1 MRFENKGVV
10 VTGATGGIGRETCL
24 QFAAEGAAVAV
35 TDLDLKLAER
45 LASEIEE
52 KGGKAVGYELDV
64 TDQEQTDTIVEQA
77 ANDLGSIDIIFCNA
91 GIREIEPAHQLPL
104 DEWRK
109 VIDVN
114 VTGVFVS
121 AQSFAKHC
129 ISKGKPGVII
139 NTAST
144 LGVMGSTSRCAYST
158 SKHAVVG
165 MTKSLAI
172 EYAKKNLNLNCI
184 SPGFI
189 ETSMTDKI
197 SENVKTML
205 ISRIPMS
212 KLGSGEDVANSTAF
226 LCSDLASYITGET
239 IHVNGGMYMA

>member
-165 MTKSLAI
+165 MTKSLAMDLAPYDI
-172 EYAKKNLNLNCI
+172 RVNAVGPGVIRTPLTEPYFQDAEMAKKIKEIHACLLYT
-184 SPGFI
+184 SPSPRDR
-189 ETSMTDKI
+189 TR
-197 SENVKTML
+197 
-205 ISRIPMS
+205 SRMPS
-212 KLGSGEDVANSTAF
+212 SA
-226 LCSDLASYITGET
+226 
-239 IHVNGGMYMA
+239 

>member
-1 MRFENKGVV
+1 MMTLARDIK
-10 VTGATGGIGRETCL
+10 TRHGR
-24 QFAAEGAAVAV
+24 
-35 TDLDLKLAER
+35 LDLLFNNHGINITNR
-45 LASEIEE
+45 NW
-52 KGGKAVGYELDV
+52 GGGNLD
-64 TDQEQTDTIVEQA
+64 
-77 ANDLGSIDIIFCNA
+77 GW
-91 GIREIEPAHQLPL
+91 
-104 DEWRK
+104 DE

-172 EYAKKNLNLNCI
+172 EYAKKNITLNCV

-189 ETSMTDKI
+189 K
-197 SENVKTML
+197 
-205 ISRIPMS
+205 
-212 KLGSGEDVANSTAF
+212 
-226 LCSDLASYITGET
+226 
-239 IHVNGGMYMA
+239 

>member
-165 MTKSLAI
+165 MTKSLAMDLAPYDI
-172 EYAKKNLNLNCI
+172 RVNAVGPGVIRTPLTEPYFQDAEMAKKINTKKDPCNEPHGGAI
-184 SPGFI
+184 GDSERSSFPG
-189 ETSMTDKI
+189 
-197 SENVKTML
+197 
-205 ISRIPMS
+205 
-212 KLGSGEDVANSTAF
+212 
-226 LCSDLASYITGET
+226 
-239 IHVNGGMYMA
+239 

>member
-144 LGVMGSTSRCAYST
+144 LGVMGSTSRCAFST

-165 MTKSLAI
+165 MTKS
-172 EYAKKNLNLNCI
+172 
-184 SPGFI
+184 
-189 ETSMTDKI
+189 
-197 SENVKTML
+197 
-205 ISRIPMS
+205 
-212 KLGSGEDVANSTAF
+212 
-226 LCSDLASYITGET
+226 
-239 IHVNGGMYMA
+239 

>member
-1 MRFENKGVV
+1 MRFANKGVE
-10 VTGATGGIGRETCL
+10 VTGATGGIGRETSL

-114 VTGVFVS
+114 VTGVFV
-121 AQSFAKHC
+121 
-129 ISKGKPGVII
+129 GPGH
-139 NTAST
+139 TQLT
-144 LGVMGSTSRCAYST
+144 LILCL
-158 SKHAVVG
+158 AV
-165 MTKSLAI
+165 SLAKDFVNAI
-172 EYAKKNLNLNCI
+172 M
-184 SPGFI
+184 P
-189 ETSMTDKI
+189 
-197 SENVKTML
+197 
-205 ISRIPMS
+205 P
-212 KLGSGEDVANSTAF
+212 
-226 LCSDLASYITGET
+226 LAPE
-239 IHVNGGMYMA
+239 